1 LFNLFDAFTLA
12 DHLCLYKLCNKDRDD
27 LTFLGIFGVMQ
38 TIDLQAY
45 SQPLFQIYVLS
56 IPAIAALIVANIIV
70 VRKEGHDMKRA
81 EH

>member
-1 LFNLFDAFTLA
+1 
-12 DHLCLYKLCNKDRDD
+12 
-27 LTFLGIFGVMQ
+27 MQ